1 MGIIVNK
8 NQDDTKLQA
17 RISADLKN
25 RVQSASDEDD
35 PDFSEDIEYSKDLKK
50 TGRFGWI
57 WLVLI
62 ILALISLVVIV
73 LL

>member
-1 MGIIVNK
+1 MFIIVNK

-50 TGRFGWI
+50 AGRFGWI

>member
-73 LL
+73 LF